1 MHHAN
6 PRFAVSLLAFVV
18 LVITGVF
25 LFVSP
30 VPQDAA
36 YYLFADTR
44 QLLGIPNFG
53 DVMSNLPFVLIGV
66 AGLFTV
72 RTHQPRL
79 PLGAAYYVFFVGI
92 FLTGF
97 GSGWFHWAPG
107 NDTLVW
113 DRLPMT
119 IAFMPFFAIII
130 GLYIAESGGRRW
142 LLPLLAIGVFSVF
155 YWDYTESLGR
165 GDLRPY
171 ALVQFLPMLLIPICL
186 LFLGRGRQE
195 SGVFWGMIGCYVL
208 AKVLEALDTQ
218 VFGVGGLV
226 SGHTLK
232 HLAAAA
238 APWLLLRAI
247 KSGTFDRASL
257 EA

>member
-1 MHHAN
+1 MQHPN
-6 PRFAVSLLAFVV
+6 LRIGMSLLAFVA
-18 LVITGVF
+18 LVVIGVF
-25 LFVSP
+25 LFVPP
-30 VPQDAA
+30 VPQDSA
-36 YYLFADTR
+36 YYLFADMR
-44 QLLGIPNFG
+44 PLLGIPNFG
-53 DVMSNLPFVLIGV
+53 DVMSNLPFVLIGL
-66 AGLFTV
+66 AGLFAL
-72 RTHQPRL
+72 RKHESRL
-79 PLGAAYYVFFVGI
+79 PLSAAFYIFFIGI

-119 IAFMPFFAIII
+119 IAFMPFLAIIL
-130 GLYIAESGGRRW
+130 GLYIAESTGRRW

-171 ALVQFLPMLLIPICL
+171 ALVQFLPMLLIPLCL
-186 LFLGRGRQE
+186 LIFGRGRPE
-195 SGVFWGMIGCYVL
+195 SNVFWGMIGCYVL

-218 VFGVGGLV
+218 VFAAGGLV
-226 SGHTLK
+226 SGHSLK

-247 KSGTFDRASL
+247 KAGTFDRKQA
-257 EA
+257 